1 MKDSYVYLFIDVEP
15 KDVQLLKV
23 EGELPEDWERNE
35 DGTLTGPPGIT
46 HVNYTEGPDGIYTPK
61 DLDNCGYRVHRS
73 DRYEIL
79 GLACTNKEIIG
90 DKLPLREV
98 TCDQCVGCKYRS
110 SQ

>member
-1 MKDSYVYLFIDVEP
+1 MRDSYVYLFIDTKPTE
-15 KDVQLLKV
+15 VQLLQV

-35 DGTLTGPPGIT
+35 DGTLTGPPGVA
-46 HVNYTEGPDGIYTPK
+46 HVNYIEGPDGIYTPK
-61 DLDNCGYRVHRS
+61 DLDNCDYRVHRS

-98 TCDQCVGCKYRS
+98 TCDQCVGCKHRS